1 MRVPEK
7 TIELN
12 FCAELT
18 SLWNQQGHGVLWFGP
33 TQKQEARLGFDAAT
47 RLRGRVLLFQFKAS
61 RHVLRTGERRFHA
74 PHQQMLDLQ
83 HLCQNQCR
91 SVFYVFPIFGTTAQ
105 LLRSPSVLH
114 NTLLMDVAN
123 LPAIIPPPTKRD
135 GTMRASGDH
144 LVDVDQRARVA
155 TVHSDP
161 FKVPLT
167 ILSSVIDQTPE
178 PEPDQKHEPEPEQ
191 ELDKGRDWVRPQGVD
206 ALPPER
212 VDLPHALSKMKDHFG
227 WKLQAAVV
235 YPKKSP

>member
-18 SLWNQQGHGVLWFGP
+18 SLWAQQGHGVLWFGP

-47 RLRGRVLLFQFKAS
+47 RLGGKVLLFQFKAS
-61 RHVLRTGERRFHA
+61 RHVLRSGERRFHA

-83 HLCQNQCR
+83 HLCQNQSR
-91 SVFYVFPIFGTTAQ
+91 SVFYVFPTFGTTAE
-105 LLRSPSVLH
+105 LLKSPSVLN
-114 NTLLMDVAN
+114 NTILMDVAS

-135 GTMRASGDH
+135 GTMRAAGAH
-144 LVDVDQRARVA
+144 LVDVDQNTRVA
-155 TVHSDP
+155 TIHSDP
-161 FKVPLT
+161 FKVPLMV
-167 ILSSVIDQTPE
+167 LSSMIDQPQEREREQGPERE
-178 PEPDQKHEPEPEQ
+178 PEHKQ
-191 ELDKGRDWVRPQGVD
+191 GRDQDRPQDAEIRPSDRV
-206 ALPPER
+206 ALPS
-212 VDLPHALSKMKDHFG
+212 ALSKMKDHFG

>member
-18 SLWNQQGHGVLWFGP
+18 SLWAQQGHGVLWFGP

-47 RLRGRVLLFQFKAS
+47 RLGGKVLLFQFKAS

-83 HLCQNQCR
+83 HLCQNQSR
-91 SVFYVFPIFGTTAQ
+91 SVFYVFPTFGTTAE
-105 LLRSPSVLH
+105 LLKSPSVLH
-114 NTLLMDVAN
+114 NTLLMDVGS

-144 LVDVDQRARVA
+144 LVDVDQKRRIA
-155 TVHSDP
+155 TIHSDP

-167 ILSSVIDQTPE
+167 TLDSMIDQAQE
-178 PEPDQKHEPEPEQ
+178 QEQEPEQ
-191 ELDKGRDWVRPQGVD
+191 EHEQGRDQDRPQGAD
-206 ALPPER
+206 TRSAER
-212 VDLPHALSKMKDHFG
+212 VDLPHSLSKMKDHFG

-235 YPKKSP
+235 YPKK